1 MTGYLADPRVFE
13 RNMAV
18 VSDKGGATLLAAPA
32 DQSATVLRLPGAA
45 PLRMIG
51 RSGEWTFC
59 SAPSGE
65 RGMGS
70 EQIARGR
77 FALRVKLVLAVI
89 TLAAAALSVCESAE
103 PWSDRIRPAVPG
115 PFPLVR
121 PFSGEFRFGWSDIGA
136 ASAKARLWYSGD
148 SIIVEIEGGT
158 DGLARALWQLDARHK
173 AVILKE
179 GLKPVAFEQLEKYA
193 KKRVRTEAV
202 FKPDGLWRIRAVTPD
217 PKNVAKWKRI
227 KVEPVRDIISAM
239 LFIRSQVLN
248 DGDTIG
254 VVAFPGDAPFLVEV
268 TVAKHEQIRI
278 AGVFARRSSLISRF
292 SEST

>member
-1 MTGYLADPRVFE
+1 
-13 RNMAV
+13 
-18 VSDKGGATLLAAPA
+18 
-32 DQSATVLRLPGAA
+32 
-45 PLRMIG
+45 
-51 RSGEWTFC
+51 
-59 SAPSGE
+59 
-65 RGMGS
+65 MGS

-77 FALRVKLVLAVI
+77 LAFRVKLVLAVI

-148 SIIVEIEGGT
+148 SIFVEIEGGT

-202 FKPDGLWRIRAVTPD
+202 FKPDGLWRIRAVTPG
-217 PKNVAKWKRI
+217 PKDVAKWKRI

-268 TVAKHEQIRI
+268 TVARHEQIRV
-278 AGVFARRSSLISRF
+278 AGVSRKAIKLDFQIQRIEEKKHRLAPHGKFRSGSVWLSDDENRIPLRAEVDVFIGYVYGELASLRF
-292 SEST
+292 D